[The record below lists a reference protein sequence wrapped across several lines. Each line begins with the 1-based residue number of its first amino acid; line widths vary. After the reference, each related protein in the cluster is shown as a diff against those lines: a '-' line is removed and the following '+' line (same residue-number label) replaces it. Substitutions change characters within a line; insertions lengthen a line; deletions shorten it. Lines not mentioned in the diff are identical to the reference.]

1 MDGFALGNLY
11 LFGVY
16 GKWLLVWTGVW
27 RRLRE
32 ERRIDDIVNM
42 NELANGLNTKITCPF
57 QCDFCDL
64 A

>member
-27 RRLRE
+27 RGLRE
-32 ERRIDDIVNM
+32 ERRIDDMVNM
-42 NELANGLNTKITCPF
+42 NELAQGLNTKITLPF
-57 QCDFCDL
+57 QCDFCNV